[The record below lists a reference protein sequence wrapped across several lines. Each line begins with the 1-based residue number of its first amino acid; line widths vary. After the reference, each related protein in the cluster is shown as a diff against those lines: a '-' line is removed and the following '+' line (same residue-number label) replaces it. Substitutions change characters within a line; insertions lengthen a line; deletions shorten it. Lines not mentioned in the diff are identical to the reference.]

1 MIGGQQGEV
10 IHVMTLMIG
19 GQQGEVIHVMTP
31 FIHS

>member
-1 MIGGQQGEV
+1 MIGGKQVEV
-10 IHVMTLMIG
+10 IHVMILMIG